1 VASNRINGPNLGR
14 YNPEH
19 IRVAPRQFAESVAPN
34 VLKDLKNKYDLDIE
48 DLDVEELLRLLT
60 QDEVELSEEAMDLLL
75 KRRKKKKKRGR
86 GRHREDSEE
95 AFLELLDQLEEQNV
109 QPQMLPLN
117 DETPFL
123 PPVIPLSNYS
133 PAMEKNR
140 PKRKAASNSNSD
152 DDDYLRLSRP
162 GRLAMS
168 LIADCPSKKSAKKV
182 AKDLEV
188 FGSEVI
194 SEVKRF
200 GTRII
205 VIPPTRSISSIKLG
219 GLFLFGP
226 GEKTH
231 DGRDWSG
238 VRGAYSGK
246 RHVIVIGE
254 ELLDESRRSGRSVVR
269 HEFAHAYE
277 DAWSKK
283 RRRKFPLGVELWYR
297 FEKTRKAFISEYAST
312 KPAEYF
318 AESVEAFCDSRHRE
332 RLRAADPDMYQ
343 YISELFDH

>member
-1 VASNRINGPNLGR
+1 
-14 YNPEH
+14 
-19 IRVAPRQFAESVAPN
+19 
-34 VLKDLKNKYDLDIE
+34 
-48 DLDVEELLRLLT
+48 
-60 QDEVELSEEAMDLLL
+60 M
-75 KRRKKKKKRGR
+75 
-86 GRHREDSEE
+86 
-95 AFLELLDQLEEQNV
+95 
-109 QPQMLPLN
+109 
-117 DETPFL
+117 
-123 PPVIPLSNYS
+123 IPLSNYS

-140 PKRKAASNSNSD
+140 PTRKSSSQADSE

-168 LIADCPSKKSAKKV
+168 LVVDCPSKQSAKKV

-188 FGSEVI
+188 FGSDVI
-194 SEVKRF
+194 TEVKKF
-200 GTRII
+200 GTRIL
-205 VIPPTRSISSIKLG
+205 VLPPSRSISTVKLG

-231 DGRDWSG
+231 DGRDWST
-238 VRGAYSGK
+238 VRGAYSAK
-246 RHVIVIGE
+246 RQVMVLGE

-283 RRRKFPLGVELWYR
+283 RHRKFPLGVELWYR
-297 FEKTRKAFISEYAST
+297 FEKTRKGFISEYAST

-318 AESVEAFCDSRHRE
+318 AESVEAFCDSHHRQ

-343 YISELFDH
+343 YISELFNA